1 MMTWQDRGLSDD
13 NPFSGE
19 EQDHHIRLREN
30 LLAAIITV
38 TLVVTGAWLTDELT
52 EDSQGC
58 YRPDGGCEAWGV
70 PIDQIG
76 FDNFLQQ

>member
-1 MMTWQDRGLSDD
+1 MIVQDRELSDYNPISREAQD
-13 NPFSGE
+13 NRNR
-19 EQDHHIRLREN
+19 IRGN
-30 LLAAIITV
+30 LLAAIVTA

-76 FDNFLQQ
+76 FADFFRQ

>member
-1 MMTWQDRGLSDD
+1 MWQDRELSDD
-13 NPFSGE
+13 NPSSGE
-19 EQDHHIRLREN
+19 ERDDRNRIRDN
-30 LLAAIITV
+30 LLAAIVTA
-38 TLVVTGAWLTDELT
+38 TLVVTGAWLTDERT

-76 FDNFLQQ
+76 FADFFRQ